1 MSTRAISYLKRKKV
15 PFEVLEYE
23 HGEKGAEFAAR
34 ATGFPLAQTVK
45 TLVVESARKSYCL
58 VLMPGDR
65 RLDFKQ
71 LAQALN
77 VKRTA
82 MVDTATAERLT
93 GYRVGGISPF
103 GIKQR
108 LPVIMETDIQR
119 HAEVLINAGRRGM
132 MLKMSPRDVMGALN
146 CRLESLAR

>member
-1 MSTRAISYLKRKKV
+1 MSTRAISYLKKKKV

-23 HGEKGAEFAAR
+23 HEQKGAEFAAR

-45 TLVVESARKSYCL
+45 TLVVELARNSYCL

-82 MVDTATAERLT
+82 MVDTVTAERLT

-103 GIKQR
+103 GIKQH
-108 LPVIMETDIQR
+108 LPVIMETDIQD
-119 HAEVLINAGRRGM
+119 HAEVLVNAGRRGM
-132 MLKMSPRDVMGALN
+132 MLKMNPRDLMGALN
-146 CRLESLAR
+146 CRLESIAR